1 MKSNIIS
8 GDKVRKIIF
17 FDTTLRDGEQC
28 PGFSMQKDE
37 KIRLALQ
44 LEKLGIDVIEA
55 GFPASS
61 PDDFSAVKEIGSIIK
76 NATVCGLARAV
87 KTDIDAVSEALEGAV
102 NPRIHT
108 FIATS
113 DIHIQHKLKKTR
125 EEVIEIAK
133 EAVKYARNK
142 CDNVEFSAEDALRSE
157 PEFLYRIIEEVI
169 KAGASTINLP
179 DTVGYIMPDEI
190 YSLFSG
196 VKNNVPNID
205 KVVLSTH
212 NHDDLGMGVANSLA
226 AIRAGADQ
234 VECTINGIGER
245 AGNSALEEICMA
257 LNVRKD
263 FYKDITT
270 TINTTEIYKT
280 SRMITSIT
288 GVEVQPNKAIV
299 GKNAFAHESG
309 IHQDGV
315 LKERST
321 YEIMTAESVGI
332 MKNSLVLGKHS
343 GRAAFKARINEM
355 GYNLDNDN
363 LEKAFSAFK
372 DLADKKKAIYDEDI
386 EAIILGKLK
395 DVKKYYELEYV
406 GFNSGSNMIATTTL
420 RLKKDDG
427 HILTDSSTG
436 EGPVDAAFKAVERI
450 SKQSGRL
457 KSYKINAVSQGKD
470 AQGEVTVIAEFQSSG
485 IDVLGKGYSQ
495 DVLVASVEAY
505 IDALNNYLSRI

>member
-1 MKSNIIS
+1 M
-8 GDKVRKIIF
+8 RKLIF

-28 PGFSMQKDE
+28 PGFSMTTDE

-44 LEKLGIDVIEA
+44 LERLGVDVIEA

-61 PDDFSAVKEIGSIIK
+61 SGDFEAVQKISSLVKNSSICGLSRANKKDIEAVYEATK
-76 NATVCGLARAV
+76 NAAR
-87 KTDIDAVSEALEGAV
+87 
-102 NPRIHT
+102 PRIHT

-113 DIHIQHKLKKTR
+113 DIHMKHKLKKSR
-125 EEVIEIAK
+125 EEVVELAR
-133 EAVKYARNK
+133 EAVRFARNL
-142 CDNVEFSAEDALRSE
+142 CDDVEFSAEDALRSD
-157 PEFLYRIIEEVI
+157 PDFLYQIIDAVI
-169 KAGASTINLP
+169 KEGAGTINLP

-190 YSLFSG
+190 YALFSG
-196 VKNNVPNID
+196 IKNNVANID

-257 LNVRKD
+257 INVRKD
-263 FYKDITT
+263 FYKDIET

-288 GVEVQPNKAIV
+288 GVDVQPNKAVV

-309 IHQDGV
+309 IHQHGV
-315 LKERST
+315 LKERTT

-343 GRAAFKARINEM
+343 GRAAFKTRLAEM
-355 GYNLDNDN
+355 GYNLDNEH

-372 DLADKKKAIYDEDI
+372 DLADKKKEIFDEDL
-386 EAIILGKLK
+386 EAIILGKLS
-395 DVKKYYELEYV
+395 DAKKYYELDYV
-406 GFNSGSNMIATTTL
+406 GFNSGSSLIATATL

-427 HILTDSSTG
+427 TILTDSSTG

-450 SKQSGRL
+450 SGCDGRL
-457 KSYKINAVSQGKD
+457 KNYKINAVTQGKD
-470 AQGEVTVIAEFQSSG
+470 AQGEVTVIAEFASSG
-485 IDVLGKGYSQ
+485 IEVLGKGYST
-495 DVLVASVEAY
+495 DVLIASVEAY
-505 IDALNNYLSRI
+505 INALNNYISRIEK

>member
-1 MKSNIIS
+1 M
-8 GDKVRKIIF
+8 
-17 FDTTLRDGEQC
+17 TT
-28 PGFSMQKDE
+28 DE

-44 LEKLGIDVIEA
+44 LERLGVDVIEA

-61 PDDFSAVKEIGSIIK
+61 SGDFEAVQKISSLVKNSSICGLSRANKKDIEAVYEATK
-76 NATVCGLARAV
+76 NAAR
-87 KTDIDAVSEALEGAV
+87 
-102 NPRIHT
+102 PRIHT

-113 DIHIQHKLKKTR
+113 DIHMKHKLKKSR
-125 EEVIEIAK
+125 EEVVELAR
-133 EAVKYARNK
+133 EAVRFARNL
-142 CDNVEFSAEDALRSE
+142 CDDVEFSAEDALRSD
-157 PEFLYRIIEEVI
+157 PDFLYQIIDAVI
-169 KAGASTINLP
+169 KEGAGTINLP

-190 YSLFSG
+190 YALFSG
-196 VKNNVPNID
+196 IKNNVANID

-257 LNVRKD
+257 INVRKD
-263 FYKDITT
+263 FYKDIET

-288 GVEVQPNKAIV
+288 GVDVQPNKAVV

-315 LKERST
+315 LKERTT

-343 GRAAFKARINEM
+343 GRAAFKTRLAEM
-355 GYNLDNDN
+355 GYNLDNEH

-372 DLADKKKAIYDEDI
+372 DLADKKKEIFDEDL
-386 EAIILGKLK
+386 EAIILGKLS
-395 DVKKYYELEYV
+395 DAKKYYELDYV
-406 GFNSGSNMIATTTL
+406 GFNSGSSLIATATL

-427 HILTDSSTG
+427 TILTDSSTG

-450 SKQSGRL
+450 SGCDGRL
-457 KSYKINAVSQGKD
+457 KNYKINAVTQGKD
-470 AQGEVTVIAEFQSSG
+470 AQGEVTVIAEFASSG
-485 IDVLGKGYSQ
+485 IEVLGKGYST
-495 DVLVASVEAY
+495 DVLIASVEAY
-505 IDALNNYLSRI
+505 INALNNYISRIEK

>member
-1 MKSNIIS
+1 M
-8 GDKVRKIIF
+8 RKLIF

-28 PGFSMQKDE
+28 PGFSMTTDE

-44 LEKLGIDVIEA
+44 LERLGVDVIEA

-61 PDDFSAVKEIGSIIK
+61 SGDFEAVQKISSLVKNSSICGLSRANKKDIEAVYEATK
-76 NATVCGLARAV
+76 NAAR
-87 KTDIDAVSEALEGAV
+87 
-102 NPRIHT
+102 PRIHT

-113 DIHIQHKLKKTR
+113 DIHMKHKLKKSR
-125 EEVIEIAK
+125 EEVVELAR
-133 EAVKYARNK
+133 EAVRFARNL
-142 CDNVEFSAEDALRSE
+142 CDDVEFSAEDALRSD
-157 PEFLYRIIEEVI
+157 PDFLYQIIDAVI
-169 KAGASTINLP
+169 KEGAGTINLP

-190 YSLFSG
+190 YALFSG
-196 VKNNVPNID
+196 IKNNVANID

-234 VECTINGIGER
+234 VECTINCIGER

-257 LNVRKD
+257 INVRKD
-263 FYKDITT
+263 FYKDIET

-288 GVEVQPNKAIV
+288 GVDVQPNKAVV

-315 LKERST
+315 LKERTT

-343 GRAAFKARINEM
+343 GRAAFKTRLAEM
-355 GYNLDNDN
+355 GYNLDNEH

-372 DLADKKKAIYDEDI
+372 DLADKKKEIFDEDL
-386 EAIILGKLK
+386 EAIILGKLS
-395 DVKKYYELEYV
+395 DAKKYYELDYV
-406 GFNSGSNMIATTTL
+406 GFNSGSSLIATATL

-427 HILTDSSTG
+427 TILTDSSTG

-450 SKQSGRL
+450 SGCDGRL
-457 KSYKINAVSQGKD
+457 KNYKINAVTQGKD
-470 AQGEVTVIAEFQSSG
+470 AQGEVTVIAEFASSG
-485 IDVLGKGYSQ
+485 IEVLGKGYST
-495 DVLVASVEAY
+495 DVLIASVEAY
-505 IDALNNYLSRI
+505 INALNNYISRIEK

>member
-1 MKSNIIS
+1 M
-8 GDKVRKIIF
+8 RKLIF

-28 PGFSMQKDE
+28 PGFSMTTDE

-44 LEKLGIDVIEA
+44 LERLGVDVIEA

-61 PDDFSAVKEIGSIIK
+61 SGDFEAVQKISSLVKNSSICGLSRANKKDIEAVYEATK
-76 NATVCGLARAV
+76 NAAR
-87 KTDIDAVSEALEGAV
+87 
-102 NPRIHT
+102 PRIHT

-113 DIHIQHKLKKTR
+113 DIHMKHKLKKSR
-125 EEVIEIAK
+125 EEIVELAR
-133 EAVKYARNK
+133 EAVRFARNL
-142 CDNVEFSAEDALRSE
+142 CDDVEFSAEDALRSD
-157 PEFLYRIIEEVI
+157 PDFLYQIIDAVI
-169 KAGASTINLP
+169 KEGAGTINLP

-190 YSLFSG
+190 YALFSG
-196 VKNNVPNID
+196 IKNNVANID

-257 LNVRKD
+257 INVRKD
-263 FYKDITT
+263 FYKDIET

-288 GVEVQPNKAIV
+288 GVDVQPNKAVV

-315 LKERST
+315 LKERTT

-343 GRAAFKARINEM
+343 GRAAFKTRLAEM
-355 GYNLDNDN
+355 GYNLDNEH

-372 DLADKKKAIYDEDI
+372 DLADKKKEIFDEDL
-386 EAIILGKLK
+386 EAIILGKLS
-395 DVKKYYELEYV
+395 DAKKYYELDYV
-406 GFNSGSNMIATTTL
+406 GFNSGSSLIATATL

-427 HILTDSSTG
+427 TILTDSSTG

-450 SKQSGRL
+450 SGCDGRL
-457 KSYKINAVSQGKD
+457 KNYKINAVTQGKD
-470 AQGEVTVIAEFQSSG
+470 AQGEVTVIAEFASSG
-485 IDVLGKGYSQ
+485 IEVLGKGYST
-495 DVLVASVEAY
+495 DVLIASVEAY
-505 IDALNNYLSRI
+505 INALNNYISRIEK

>member
-1 MKSNIIS
+1 M
-8 GDKVRKIIF
+8 RKLIF

-28 PGFSMQKDE
+28 PGFSMTTDE

-44 LEKLGIDVIEA
+44 LERLGVDVIEA

-61 PDDFSAVKEIGSIIK
+61 SGDFEAVQKISSLVKNSSICGLSRANKKDIEALYEATK
-76 NATVCGLARAV
+76 NAAR
-87 KTDIDAVSEALEGAV
+87 
-102 NPRIHT
+102 PRIHT

-113 DIHIQHKLKKTR
+113 DIHMKHKLKKSR
-125 EEVIEIAK
+125 EEVVELAR
-133 EAVKYARNK
+133 EAVRFARNL
-142 CDNVEFSAEDALRSE
+142 CDDVEFSAEDALRSD
-157 PEFLYRIIEEVI
+157 PDFLYQIIDAVI
-169 KAGASTINLP
+169 KEGAGTINLP

-190 YSLFSG
+190 YALFSG
-196 VKNNVPNID
+196 IKNNVANID

-257 LNVRKD
+257 INVRKD
-263 FYKDITT
+263 FYKDIET

-288 GVEVQPNKAIV
+288 GVDVQPNKAVV

-315 LKERST
+315 LKERTT

-343 GRAAFKARINEM
+343 GRAAFKTRLAEM
-355 GYNLDNDN
+355 GYNLDNEH

-372 DLADKKKAIYDEDI
+372 DLADKKKEIFDEDL
-386 EAIILGKLK
+386 EAIILGKLS
-395 DVKKYYELEYV
+395 DAKKYYELDYV
-406 GFNSGSNMIATTTL
+406 GFNSGSSLIATATL

-427 HILTDSSTG
+427 TILTDSSTG

-450 SKQSGRL
+450 SGCDGRL
-457 KSYKINAVSQGKD
+457 KNYKINAVTQGKD
-470 AQGEVTVIAEFQSSG
+470 AQGEVTVIAEFASSG
-485 IDVLGKGYSQ
+485 IEVLGKGYST
-495 DVLVASVEAY
+495 DVLIASVEAY
-505 IDALNNYLSRI
+505 INALNNYISRIEK

>member
-1 MKSNIIS
+1 M
-8 GDKVRKIIF
+8 RKLIF

-28 PGFSMQKDE
+28 PGFSMTTDE

-44 LEKLGIDVIEA
+44 LERLGVDVIEA

-61 PDDFSAVKEIGSIIK
+61 SGDFEAVQKISSLVKNSSICGLSRANKKDIEAVYEATK
-76 NATVCGLARAV
+76 NAAR
-87 KTDIDAVSEALEGAV
+87 
-102 NPRIHT
+102 PRIHT

-113 DIHIQHKLKKTR
+113 DIHMKHKLKKSR
-125 EEVIEIAK
+125 EEVVELAR
-133 EAVKYARNK
+133 EAVRFARNL
-142 CDNVEFSAEDALRSE
+142 CDDVEFSAEDALRSD
-157 PEFLYRIIEEVI
+157 PDFLYQIIDAVI
-169 KAGASTINLP
+169 KEGAGTINLP

-190 YSLFSG
+190 YALFSG
-196 VKNNVPNID
+196 IKNNVANID

-257 LNVRKD
+257 INVRKD
-263 FYKDITT
+263 FYKDIET

-288 GVEVQPNKAIV
+288 GVDVQPNKAVV

-315 LKERST
+315 LKERTT

-343 GRAAFKARINEM
+343 GRAAFKTRLAEI
-355 GYNLDNDN
+355 GYNLDNEH

-372 DLADKKKAIYDEDI
+372 DLADKKKEIFDEDL
-386 EAIILGKLK
+386 EAIILGKLS
-395 DVKKYYELEYV
+395 DAKKYYELDYV
-406 GFNSGSNMIATTTL
+406 GFNSGSSLIATATL

-427 HILTDSSTG
+427 TILTDSSTG

-450 SKQSGRL
+450 SGCDGRL
-457 KSYKINAVSQGKD
+457 KNYKINAVTQGKD
-470 AQGEVTVIAEFQSSG
+470 AQGEVTVIAEFASSG
-485 IDVLGKGYSQ
+485 IEVLGKGYST
-495 DVLVASVEAY
+495 DVLIASVEAY
-505 IDALNNYLSRI
+505 INALNNYISRIEK

>member
-1 MKSNIIS
+1 M
-8 GDKVRKIIF
+8 RKLIF

-28 PGFSMQKDE
+28 PGFSMTTDE

-44 LEKLGIDVIEA
+44 LERLGVDVIEA

-61 PDDFSAVKEIGSIIK
+61 SGDFEAVQKISSLVKNSSICGLSRANKKDIEAVYEATK
-76 NATVCGLARAV
+76 NAAR
-87 KTDIDAVSEALEGAV
+87 
-102 NPRIHT
+102 PRIHT

-113 DIHIQHKLKKTR
+113 DIHMKHKLKKSR
-125 EEVIEIAK
+125 EEVVELAR
-133 EAVKYARNK
+133 EAVRFARNL
-142 CDNVEFSAEDALRSE
+142 CDDVEFSAEDALRSD
-157 PEFLYRIIEEVI
+157 PDFLYQIIDAVI
-169 KAGASTINLP
+169 KEGAGTINLP

-190 YSLFSG
+190 YALFSG
-196 VKNNVPNID
+196 IKNNVANID

-245 AGNSALEEICMA
+245 AGSSALEEICMA
-257 LNVRKD
+257 INVRKD
-263 FYKDITT
+263 FYKDIET

-288 GVEVQPNKAIV
+288 GVDVQPNKAVV

-315 LKERST
+315 LKERTT

-343 GRAAFKARINEM
+343 GRAAFKTRLAEM
-355 GYNLDNDN
+355 GYNLDNEH

-372 DLADKKKAIYDEDI
+372 DLADKKKEIFDEDL
-386 EAIILGKLK
+386 EAIILGKLS
-395 DVKKYYELEYV
+395 DAKKYYELDYV
-406 GFNSGSNMIATTTL
+406 GFNSGSSLIATATL

-427 HILTDSSTG
+427 TILTDSSTG

-450 SKQSGRL
+450 SGCDGRL
-457 KSYKINAVSQGKD
+457 KNYKINAVTQGKD
-470 AQGEVTVIAEFQSSG
+470 AQGEVTVIAEFASSG
-485 IDVLGKGYSQ
+485 IEVLGKGYST
-495 DVLVASVEAY
+495 DVLIASVEAY
-505 IDALNNYLSRI
+505 INALNNYISRIEK

>member
-1 MKSNIIS
+1 M
-8 GDKVRKIIF
+8 RKLIF

-28 PGFSMQKDE
+28 PGFSMTTDE

-44 LEKLGIDVIEA
+44 LERLGVDVIEA

-61 PDDFSAVKEIGSIIK
+61 SGDFEAVQKISSLVKNSSICGLSRANKKDIEAVYEATK
-76 NATVCGLARAV
+76 NAAR
-87 KTDIDAVSEALEGAV
+87 
-102 NPRIHT
+102 PRIHT

-113 DIHIQHKLKKTR
+113 DIHMKHKLKKSR
-125 EEVIEIAK
+125 EEVVELAR
-133 EAVKYARNK
+133 EAVRFARNL
-142 CDNVEFSAEDALRSE
+142 CDDVEFSAEDALRSD
-157 PEFLYRIIEEVI
+157 PDFLYQIIDAVI
-169 KAGASTINLP
+169 KEGAGTINLP

-190 YSLFSG
+190 YALFSG
-196 VKNNVPNID
+196 IKNNVANID

-257 LNVRKD
+257 INVRKD
-263 FYKDITT
+263 FYKDIET

-288 GVEVQPNKAIV
+288 GVDVQPNKAVV

-315 LKERST
+315 LKERTT

-343 GRAAFKARINEM
+343 GRAAFKTRLAEM
-355 GYNLDNDN
+355 GYNLDNEH

-372 DLADKKKAIYDEDI
+372 DLADRKKEIFDEDL
-386 EAIILGKLK
+386 EAIILGKLS
-395 DVKKYYELEYV
+395 DAKKYYELDYV
-406 GFNSGSNMIATTTL
+406 GFNSGSSLIATATL

-427 HILTDSSTG
+427 TILTDSSTG

-450 SKQSGRL
+450 SGCDGRL
-457 KSYKINAVSQGKD
+457 KNYKINAVTQGKD
-470 AQGEVTVIAEFQSSG
+470 AQGEVTVIAEFASSG
-485 IDVLGKGYSQ
+485 IEVLGKGYST
-495 DVLVASVEAY
+495 DVLIASVEAY
-505 IDALNNYLSRI
+505 INALNNYISRIEK

>member
-1 MKSNIIS
+1 M
-8 GDKVRKIIF
+8 RKLIF

-28 PGFSMQKDE
+28 PGFSMTTDE

-44 LEKLGIDVIEA
+44 LERLGVDVIEA

-61 PDDFSAVKEIGSIIK
+61 SGDFEAVQKISSLVKNSSICGLSRANKKDIEAVYEATK
-76 NATVCGLARAV
+76 NAAR
-87 KTDIDAVSEALEGAV
+87 
-102 NPRIHT
+102 PRIHT

-113 DIHIQHKLKKTR
+113 DIHMKHKLKKSR
-125 EEVIEIAK
+125 EEVVELAR
-133 EAVKYARNK
+133 EAVRFARNL
-142 CDNVEFSAEDALRSE
+142 CDDVEFSAEDALRSD
-157 PEFLYRIIEEVI
+157 PDFLYQIIDTVI
-169 KAGASTINLP
+169 KEGAGTINLP

-190 YSLFSG
+190 YALFSG
-196 VKNNVPNID
+196 IKNNVANID

-257 LNVRKD
+257 INVRKD
-263 FYKDITT
+263 FYKDIET

-288 GVEVQPNKAIV
+288 GVDVQPNKAVV

-315 LKERST
+315 LKERTT

-343 GRAAFKARINEM
+343 GRAAFKTRLAEM
-355 GYNLDNDN
+355 GYNLDNEH

-372 DLADKKKAIYDEDI
+372 DLADKKKEIFDEDL
-386 EAIILGKLK
+386 EAIILGKLS
-395 DVKKYYELEYV
+395 DAKKYYELDYV
-406 GFNSGSNMIATTTL
+406 GFNSGSSLIATATL

-427 HILTDSSTG
+427 TILTDSSTG

-450 SKQSGRL
+450 SGCDGRL
-457 KSYKINAVSQGKD
+457 KNYKINAVTQGKD
-470 AQGEVTVIAEFQSSG
+470 AQGEVTVIAEFASSG
-485 IDVLGKGYSQ
+485 IEVLGKGYST
-495 DVLVASVEAY
+495 DVLIASVEAY
-505 IDALNNYLSRI
+505 INALNNYISRIEK

>member
-1 MKSNIIS
+1 M
-8 GDKVRKIIF
+8 RKLIF

-28 PGFSMQKDE
+28 PGFSMTTDE

-44 LEKLGIDVIEA
+44 LEKLGVDVIEA

-61 PDDFSAVKEIGSIIK
+61 PGDFEAVQKISSLIK
-76 NATVCGLARAV
+76 NSSICGLSRANKKDIEAVYEATKNAAR
-87 KTDIDAVSEALEGAV
+87 
-102 NPRIHT
+102 PRIHT

-113 DIHIQHKLKKTR
+113 DIHMKHKLKKSR
-125 EEVIEIAK
+125 EEVIELAK
-133 EAVKYARNK
+133 EAVRFARNL
-142 CDNVEFSAEDALRSE
+142 CDDVEFSAEDALRSD
-157 PEFLYRIIEEVI
+157 PDFLYQIIDAVI
-169 KAGASTINLP
+169 KEGAGTVNLP

-190 YSLFSG
+190 YALFSG
-196 VKNNVPNID
+196 VKNNVANID

-257 LNVRKD
+257 INVRKD
-263 FYKDITT
+263 FYKDIET

-288 GVEVQPNKAIV
+288 GVDVQPNKAIV

-343 GRAAFKARINEM
+343 GRAAFKARLAEM
-355 GYNLDNDN
+355 GYTLDDEH
-363 LEKAFSAFK
+363 LEKAFAAFK
-372 DLADKKKAIYDEDI
+372 DLADKKKEIFDEDL
-386 EAIILGKLK
+386 EAIVLGKLS
-395 DVKKYYELEYV
+395 DAKKYYELDYV
-406 GFNSGSNMIATTTL
+406 GFNSGSSLIATATL
-420 RLKKDDG
+420 RLKKDTG
-427 HILTDSSTG
+427 EILTDSSTG

-450 SKQSGRL
+450 SGYEGRL
-457 KSYKINAVSQGKD
+457 KNYKINAVTQGKD
-470 AQGEVTVIAEFQSSG
+470 AQGEVTVIAEFAKSG
-485 IDVLGKGYSQ
+485 IEVLGKGYST
-495 DVLVASVEAY
+495 DVLIASVEAY
-505 IDALNNYLSRI
+505 INALNNYISRIEK

>member
-1 MKSNIIS
+1 M
-8 GDKVRKIIF
+8 RKLIF

-28 PGFSMQKDE
+28 PGFSMTTDE

-44 LEKLGIDVIEA
+44 LERLGVDVIEA

-61 PDDFSAVKEIGSIIK
+61 PGDFEAVQKISSLVKNSSICGLSRANKKDIEAVYEATK
-76 NATVCGLARAV
+76 NAAH
-87 KTDIDAVSEALEGAV
+87 
-102 NPRIHT
+102 PRIHT

-113 DIHIQHKLKKTR
+113 NIHMKYKLKKSK
-125 EEVIEIAK
+125 EEVIELARD
-133 EAVKYARNK
+133 AVRFARNL
-142 CDNVEFSAEDALRSE
+142 CDDVEFSAEDALRSDTD
-157 PEFLYRIIEEVI
+157 FLYQIIDAVI
-169 KAGASTINLP
+169 KEGAGTINLP

-190 YSLFSG
+190 YALFSG
-196 VKNNVPNID
+196 VKNNVANID

-257 LNVRKD
+257 VNVRKD
-263 FYKDITT
+263 FYKDIET

-288 GVEVQPNKAIV
+288 GVDVQPNKAIV

-321 YEIMTAESVGI
+321 YEIMVAESVGI

-343 GRAAFKARINEM
+343 GRAAFKARLTEM
-355 GYNLDNDN
+355 GYNLDDKH
-363 LEKAFSAFK
+363 LEKAFAAFK
-372 DLADKKKAIYDEDI
+372 DLADEKKEIFDEDLETI
-386 EAIILGKLK
+386 VLGKSS
-395 DVKKYYELEYV
+395 DAKKYYELDYV
-406 GFNSGSNMIATTTL
+406 GFNSGSSLIATTTL
-420 RLKKDDG
+420 RLKKDTG
-427 HILTDSSTG
+427 EILTDSSTG
-436 EGPVDAAFKAVERI
+436 NGPVDAAFKAVERI
-450 SKQSGRL
+450 SGYEGRL
-457 KSYKINAVSQGKD
+457 KNYKINAVTQGKD
-470 AQGEVTVIAEFQSSG
+470 AQGEVTVIAEFASSG
-485 IDVLGKGYSQ
+485 IEVLGKGYST
-495 DVLVASVEAY
+495 DVLIASVEAY
-505 IDALNNYLSRI
+505 INALNNYISRIEK

>member
-1 MKSNIIS
+1 M
-8 GDKVRKIIF
+8 RKLIF

-28 PGFSMQKDE
+28 PCFSMTTDE

-44 LEKLGIDVIEA
+44 LERLGVDVIEA

-61 PDDFSAVKEIGSIIK
+61 SGDFEAVQKISSLVKNSSICGLSRANKKDIEAVYEATK
-76 NATVCGLARAV
+76 NAAR
-87 KTDIDAVSEALEGAV
+87 
-102 NPRIHT
+102 PRIHT

-113 DIHIQHKLKKTR
+113 DIHMKHKLKKSR
-125 EEVIEIAK
+125 EEVVELAR
-133 EAVKYARNK
+133 EAVRFARNL
-142 CDNVEFSAEDALRSE
+142 CDDVEFSAEDALRSD
-157 PEFLYRIIEEVI
+157 PDFLYQIIDAVI
-169 KAGASTINLP
+169 KEGAGTINLP

-190 YSLFSG
+190 YALFSG
-196 VKNNVPNID
+196 IKNNVANID

-257 LNVRKD
+257 INVRKD
-263 FYKDITT
+263 FYKDIET

-288 GVEVQPNKAIV
+288 GVDVQPNKAVV

-315 LKERST
+315 LKERTT

-343 GRAAFKARINEM
+343 GRAAFKTRLAEM
-355 GYNLDNDN
+355 GYNLDNEH

-372 DLADKKKAIYDEDI
+372 DLADKKKEIFDEDL
-386 EAIILGKLK
+386 EAIILGKLS
-395 DVKKYYELEYV
+395 DAKKYYELDYV
-406 GFNSGSNMIATTTL
+406 GFNSGSSLIATATL

-427 HILTDSSTG
+427 TILTDSSTG

-450 SKQSGRL
+450 SGCDGRL
-457 KSYKINAVSQGKD
+457 KNYKINAVTQGKD
-470 AQGEVTVIAEFQSSG
+470 AQGEVTVIAEFASSG
-485 IDVLGKGYSQ
+485 IEVLGKGYST
-495 DVLVASVEAY
+495 DVLIASVEAY
-505 IDALNNYLSRI
+505 INALNNYISRIEK

>member
-1 MKSNIIS
+1 M
-8 GDKVRKIIF
+8 RKLIF

-28 PGFSMQKDE
+28 PGFSMTTDE

-44 LEKLGIDVIEA
+44 LERLGVDVIEA

-61 PDDFSAVKEIGSIIK
+61 SGDFEAVQKISSLVKNSSICGLSRANKKDIEAVYEATK
-76 NATVCGLARAV
+76 NAAR
-87 KTDIDAVSEALEGAV
+87 
-102 NPRIHT
+102 PRIHT

-113 DIHIQHKLKKTR
+113 DIHMKHKLKKSR
-125 EEVIEIAK
+125 EEVVELAR
-133 EAVKYARNK
+133 EAVRFARNL
-142 CDNVEFSAEDALRSE
+142 CDDVEFSAEDALRSD
-157 PEFLYRIIEEVI
+157 PDFLYQIIDAVI
-169 KAGASTINLP
+169 KEGAGTINLP

-190 YSLFSG
+190 YALFSG
-196 VKNNVPNID
+196 IKNNVANID

-257 LNVRKD
+257 INVRKD
-263 FYKDITT
+263 FYKDIET

-288 GVEVQPNKAIV
+288 GVDVQPNKAVV

-315 LKERST
+315 LKDRTT

-343 GRAAFKARINEM
+343 GRAAFKTRLAEM
-355 GYNLDNDN
+355 GYNLDNEH

-372 DLADKKKAIYDEDI
+372 DLADKKKEIFDEDL
-386 EAIILGKLK
+386 EAIIL
-395 DVKKYYELEYV
+395 
-406 GFNSGSNMIATTTL
+406 
-420 RLKKDDG
+420 
-427 HILTDSSTG
+427 
-436 EGPVDAAFKAVERI
+436 
-450 SKQSGRL
+450 
-457 KSYKINAVSQGKD
+457 
-470 AQGEVTVIAEFQSSG
+470 
-485 IDVLGKGYSQ
+485 
-495 DVLVASVEAY
+495 
-505 IDALNNYLSRI
+505 

>member
-1 MKSNIIS
+1 M
-8 GDKVRKIIF
+8 RKLIF

-28 PGFSMQKDE
+28 PGFSMTTDE

-44 LEKLGIDVIEA
+44 LEKLGVDVIEA

-61 PDDFSAVKEIGSIIK
+61 PGDFEAVQKISSLVKNSSI
-76 NATVCGLARAV
+76 CGLSRAN
-87 KTDIDAVSEALEGAV
+87 KKDIEAVYEATKKAV
-102 NPRIHT
+102 RPRIHT

-113 DIHIQHKLKKTR
+113 DIHMKYKLKKSR
-125 EEVIEIAK
+125 EEVIELARQ
-133 EAVKYARNK
+133 AVRFARNL
-142 CDNVEFSAEDALRSE
+142 CEDVEFSAEDALRSD
-157 PEFLYRIIEEVI
+157 PDFLYQIIDAVI
-169 KAGASTINLP
+169 KEGAGTVNLP

-190 YSLFSG
+190 YALFHG
-196 VKNNVPNID
+196 VKNNVANID
-205 KVVLSTH
+205 KVILSTH

-257 LNVRKD
+257 INVRKD
-263 FYKDITT
+263 FYKDIET

-288 GVEVQPNKAIV
+288 GVDVQPNKAIV

-343 GRAAFKARINEM
+343 GRAAFKARLAEM
-355 GYNLDNDN
+355 GYILDNEH
-363 LEKAFSAFK
+363 LEKAFAAFK
-372 DLADKKKAIYDEDI
+372 DLADKKKEIFDEDL
-386 EAIILGKLK
+386 EAIVLGKLS
-395 DVKKYYELEYV
+395 DAKKYYELDYV
-406 GFNSGSNMIATTTL
+406 GFNSGSSLIATATL

-427 HILTDSSTG
+427 TILTDSSTG

-450 SKQSGRL
+450 SGCEGRL
-457 KSYKINAVSQGKD
+457 KNYKINAVTQGKD
-470 AQGEVTVIAEFQSSG
+470 AQGEVTVIAEFASSG
-485 IDVLGKGYSQ
+485 IEVLGKGYST
-495 DVLVASVEAY
+495 DVLIASVEAY
-505 IDALNNYLSRI
+505 INALNNYLSRIDK

>member
-1 MKSNIIS
+1 M
-8 GDKVRKIIF
+8 RKLIF

-28 PGFSMQKDE
+28 PGFSMTADE

-44 LEKLGIDVIEA
+44 LEKLGVDVIEA

-61 PDDFSAVKEIGSIIK
+61 AGDFESVKQISEVIK
-76 NATVCGLARAV
+76 NSSVCGLSRAN
-87 KTDIDAVSEALEGAV
+87 KKDIQAVYEATKNAV
-102 NPRIHT
+102 RPRIHT

-113 DIHIQHKLKKTR
+113 DIHMKHKLKKSR
-125 EEVIEIAK
+125 EEVIELAR
-133 EAVKYARNK
+133 EAVRYARNL
-142 CDNVEFSAEDALRSE
+142 CDDVEFSAEDALRSD
-157 PEFLYRIIEEVI
+157 PDFLYQIIDAVI
-169 KAGASTINLP
+169 KEGATTINLP

-190 YSLFSG
+190 YNLFSG
-196 VKNNVPNID
+196 VKNNVANID

-257 LNVRKD
+257 VNVRKD
-263 FYKDITT
+263 FYKDIET

-288 GVEVQPNKAIV
+288 GVDVQPNKAIV

-332 MKNSLVLGKHS
+332 PKNTLVLGKHS
-343 GRAAFKARINEM
+343 GRAAFKAHIQDM
-355 GYNLDNDN
+355 GYNLDD
-363 LEKAFSAFK
+363 EHIERAFTAFK
-372 DLADKKKAIYDEDI
+372 ELADKKKEIFDEDI
-386 EAIILGKLK
+386 EAIILGKLS
-395 DVKKYYELEYV
+395 DAKKYFKLDYV
-406 GFNSGSNMIATTTL
+406 GFNSGSNLIATATL
-420 RLKKDDG
+420 RLEKDNG
-427 HILTDSSTG
+427 EKITDSSTG

-450 SKQSGRL
+450 SGVEGKL
-457 KSYKINAVSQGKD
+457 KNYKINALTQGKD
-470 AQGEVTVIAEFQSSG
+470 AQGEVTVIAEFNKSG
-485 IDVLGKGYSQ
+485 MAVSGKGYST
-495 DVLVASVEAY
+495 DVLIASVEAY
-505 IDALNNYLSRI
+505 INALNNYLTRKEIEK

>member
-1 MKSNIIS
+1 M
-8 GDKVRKIIF
+8 RKLIF

-28 PGFSMQKDE
+28 PGFSMTTDE

-44 LEKLGIDVIEA
+44 LERLGVDVIEA

-61 PDDFSAVKEIGSIIK
+61 SGDFEAVQKISSLVKNSSICGLSRANKKDIEAVYEATK
-76 NATVCGLARAV
+76 NAAR
-87 KTDIDAVSEALEGAV
+87 
-102 NPRIHT
+102 PRIHT

-113 DIHIQHKLKKTR
+113 DIHMKHKLKKSR
-125 EEVIEIAK
+125 EEVVELAR
-133 EAVKYARNK
+133 EAVRFARNL
-142 CDNVEFSAEDALRSE
+142 CDDVEFSAEDALRSD
-157 PEFLYRIIEEVI
+157 PDFLYQIIDAVI
-169 KAGASTINLP
+169 KEGAGTINLP

-190 YSLFSG
+190 YALFSG
-196 VKNNVPNID
+196 IKNNVANID

-257 LNVRKD
+257 INVRKD
-263 FYKDITT
+263 FYKDIET

-288 GVEVQPNKAIV
+288 GVDVHPNKAVV

-315 LKERST
+315 LKERTT

-343 GRAAFKARINEM
+343 GRAAFKTRLAEM
-355 GYNLDNDN
+355 GYNLDNEH

-372 DLADKKKAIYDEDI
+372 DLADKKKEIFDEDL
-386 EAIILGKLK
+386 EAIILGKLS
-395 DVKKYYELEYV
+395 DAKKYYELDYV
-406 GFNSGSNMIATTTL
+406 GFNSGSSLIATATL

-427 HILTDSSTG
+427 TILTDSSTG

-450 SKQSGRL
+450 SGCDGRL
-457 KSYKINAVSQGKD
+457 KNYKINAVTQGKD
-470 AQGEVTVIAEFQSSG
+470 AQGEVTVIAEFASSG
-485 IDVLGKGYSQ
+485 IEVLGKGYST
-495 DVLVASVEAY
+495 DVLIASVEAY
-505 IDALNNYLSRI
+505 INALNNYISRIEK

>member
-1 MKSNIIS
+1 M
-8 GDKVRKIIF
+8 RKLIF
-17 FDTTLRDGEQC
+17 FDIILRDGEQC
-28 PGFSMQKDE
+28 PGFSLTTDE

-44 LEKLGIDVIEA
+44 LERLGVDVIEA

-61 PDDFSAVKEIGSIIK
+61 SGDFEAVQKISSLVKNSSICGLSRANKKDIEAVYEATK
-76 NATVCGLARAV
+76 NAAR
-87 KTDIDAVSEALEGAV
+87 
-102 NPRIHT
+102 PRIHT

-113 DIHIQHKLKKTR
+113 DIHMKHKLKKSR
-125 EEVIEIAK
+125 EEVVELAR
-133 EAVKYARNK
+133 EAVRFARNL
-142 CDNVEFSAEDALRSE
+142 CDDVEFSAEDALRSD
-157 PEFLYRIIEEVI
+157 PDFLYQIIDAVI
-169 KAGASTINLP
+169 KEGAGTINLP

-190 YSLFSG
+190 YALFSG
-196 VKNNVPNID
+196 IKNNVANID

-257 LNVRKD
+257 INVRKD
-263 FYKDITT
+263 FYKDIET

-288 GVEVQPNKAIV
+288 GVDVQPNKAVV

-315 LKERST
+315 LKERTT

-343 GRAAFKARINEM
+343 GRAAFKTRLAEM
-355 GYNLDNDN
+355 GYNLDNEH

-372 DLADKKKAIYDEDI
+372 DLADKKKEIFDEDL
-386 EAIILGKLK
+386 EAIILGKLS
-395 DVKKYYELEYV
+395 DAKKYYELDYV
-406 GFNSGSNMIATTTL
+406 GFNSGSSLIATATL

-427 HILTDSSTG
+427 TILTDSSTG

-450 SKQSGRL
+450 SGCDGRL
-457 KSYKINAVSQGKD
+457 KNYKINAVTQGKD
-470 AQGEVTVIAEFQSSG
+470 AQGEVTVIAEFASSG
-485 IDVLGKGYSQ
+485 IEVLGKGYST
-495 DVLVASVEAY
+495 DVLIASVEAY
-505 IDALNNYLSRI
+505 INALNNYISRIEK

>member
-1 MKSNIIS
+1 M
-8 GDKVRKIIF
+8 RKLIF

-28 PGFSMQKDE
+28 PGFSMTTDE

-44 LEKLGIDVIEA
+44 LERLGVDVIEA

-61 PDDFSAVKEIGSIIK
+61 SGDFEAVQKISSLVKNSSICGLSRANKKDIEAVYEATK
-76 NATVCGLARAV
+76 NAAR
-87 KTDIDAVSEALEGAV
+87 
-102 NPRIHT
+102 PRIHT

-113 DIHIQHKLKKTR
+113 DIHMKHKLKKSR
-125 EEVIEIAK
+125 EEVVELAR
-133 EAVKYARNK
+133 EAVRFARNL
-142 CDNVEFSAEDALRSE
+142 CDDVEFSAEDALRSD
-157 PEFLYRIIEEVI
+157 PDFLYQIIDAVI
-169 KAGASTINLP
+169 KEGAGTINLP

-190 YSLFSG
+190 YALFSG
-196 VKNNVPNID
+196 IKNNVANID

-257 LNVRKD
+257 INVRKD
-263 FYKDITT
+263 FYKDIET

-288 GVEVQPNKAIV
+288 GVDVQPNQAVV

-315 LKERST
+315 LKERTT

-343 GRAAFKARINEM
+343 GRAAFKTRLAEM
-355 GYNLDNDN
+355 GYNLDNEH

-372 DLADKKKAIYDEDI
+372 DLADKKKEIFDEDL
-386 EAIILGKLK
+386 EAIILGKLS
-395 DVKKYYELEYV
+395 DAKKYYELDYV
-406 GFNSGSNMIATTTL
+406 GFNSGSSLIATATL

-427 HILTDSSTG
+427 TILTDSSTG

-450 SKQSGRL
+450 SGCDGRL
-457 KSYKINAVSQGKD
+457 KNYKINAVTQGKD
-470 AQGEVTVIAEFQSSG
+470 AQGEVTVIAEFASSG
-485 IDVLGKGYSQ
+485 IEVLGKGYST
-495 DVLVASVEAY
+495 DVLIASVEAY
-505 IDALNNYLSRI
+505 INALNNYISRIEK

>member
-1 MKSNIIS
+1 M
-8 GDKVRKIIF
+8 RKLIF

-28 PGFSMQKDE
+28 PGFSMTTDE

-44 LEKLGIDVIEA
+44 LERLGVDVIEA

-61 PDDFSAVKEIGSIIK
+61 SGDFEAVQKISSLVKNSSICGLSRANKKDIEAVYEATK
-76 NATVCGLARAV
+76 NAAR
-87 KTDIDAVSEALEGAV
+87 
-102 NPRIHT
+102 PRIHT

-113 DIHIQHKLKKTR
+113 DIHMKHKLKKSR
-125 EEVIEIAK
+125 EEVVELAR
-133 EAVKYARNK
+133 EAVRFARNL
-142 CDNVEFSAEDALRSE
+142 CDDVEFSAEDALRSD
-157 PEFLYRIIEEVI
+157 PDFLYQIIDAVI
-169 KAGASTINLP
+169 KEGAGTINLP

-190 YSLFSG
+190 YALFSG
-196 VKNNVPNID
+196 IKNNVANID

-257 LNVRKD
+257 INVRKD
-263 FYKDITT
+263 FYKDIET

-288 GVEVQPNKAIV
+288 GVDVQPNKAVV

-315 LKERST
+315 LKERTT

-343 GRAAFKARINEM
+343 GRAAFKTRLAEM
-355 GYNLDNDN
+355 GYNLDNEH

-372 DLADKKKAIYDEDI
+372 DLADKKKEIFDEDL
-386 EAIILGKLK
+386 EAIIVCKLSDAK
-395 DVKKYYELEYV
+395 KKYDFDYV
-406 GFNSGSNMIATTTL
+406 GINIFSCIIATATL

-427 HILTDSSTG
+427 TILTDSSTG

-450 SKQSGRL
+450 SGCDGRL
-457 KSYKINAVSQGKD
+457 KNYKINAVTQGKD
-470 AQGEVTVIAEFQSSG
+470 AQGEVTVIAEFASSG
-485 IDVLGKGYSQ
+485 IEVLGKGYST
-495 DVLVASVEAY
+495 DVLIASVEAY
-505 IDALNNYLSRI
+505 INALNNYISRIEK

>member
-1 MKSNIIS
+1 M
-8 GDKVRKIIF
+8 RKLIF

-28 PGFSMQKDE
+28 PGFSMTTDE

-44 LEKLGIDVIEA
+44 LERLGVDVIEA

-61 PDDFSAVKEIGSIIK
+61 SGDFEAVQKISSLVKNSSICGLSRANKKDIEAVYEVTK
-76 NATVCGLARAV
+76 NAAR
-87 KTDIDAVSEALEGAV
+87 
-102 NPRIHT
+102 PRIHT

-113 DIHIQHKLKKTR
+113 DIHMKHKLKKSR
-125 EEVIEIAK
+125 EEVVELAR
-133 EAVKYARNK
+133 EAVRFARNL
-142 CDNVEFSAEDALRSE
+142 CDDVEFSAEDALRSD
-157 PEFLYRIIEEVI
+157 PDFLYQIIDAVI
-169 KAGASTINLP
+169 KEGAGTINLP

-190 YSLFSG
+190 YALFSG
-196 VKNNVPNID
+196 IKNNVANID

-257 LNVRKD
+257 INVRKD
-263 FYKDITT
+263 FYKDIET

-288 GVEVQPNKAIV
+288 GVDVQPNKAVV

-315 LKERST
+315 LKERTT

-343 GRAAFKARINEM
+343 GRAAFKTRLAEM
-355 GYNLDNDN
+355 GYNLDNEH

-372 DLADKKKAIYDEDI
+372 DLADKKKEIFDEDL
-386 EAIILGKLK
+386 EAIILGKLS
-395 DVKKYYELEYV
+395 DAKKYYELDYV
-406 GFNSGSNMIATTTL
+406 GFNSGSSLIATATL

-427 HILTDSSTG
+427 TILTDSSTG

-450 SKQSGRL
+450 SGCDGRL
-457 KSYKINAVSQGKD
+457 KNYKINAVTQGKD
-470 AQGEVTVIAEFQSSG
+470 AQGEVTVIAEFASSG
-485 IDVLGKGYSQ
+485 IEVLGKGYST
-495 DVLVASVEAY
+495 DVLIASVEAY
-505 IDALNNYLSRI
+505 INALNNYISRIEK

>member
-1 MKSNIIS
+1 MY
-8 GDKVRKIIF
+8 
-17 FDTTLRDGEQC
+17 
-28 PGFSMQKDE
+28 
-37 KIRLALQ
+37 
-44 LEKLGIDVIEA
+44 EA
-55 GFPASS
+55 T
-61 PDDFSAVKEIGSIIK
+61 K
-76 NATVCGLARAV
+76 NAAR
-87 KTDIDAVSEALEGAV
+87 
-102 NPRIHT
+102 PRIHT

-113 DIHIQHKLKKTR
+113 DIHMKHKLKKSR
-125 EEVIEIAK
+125 EEVVELAR
-133 EAVKYARNK
+133 EAVRFARNL
-142 CDNVEFSAEDALRSE
+142 CDDVEFSAEDALRSD
-157 PEFLYRIIEEVI
+157 PDFLYQIIDAVI
-169 KAGASTINLP
+169 KEGAGTINLP

-190 YSLFSG
+190 YALFSG
-196 VKNNVPNID
+196 IKNNVANID

-257 LNVRKD
+257 INLMKD
-263 FYKDITT
+263 FYKDIET

-288 GVEVQPNKAIV
+288 GVDVQPNKAVV

-315 LKERST
+315 LKERTT

-343 GRAAFKARINEM
+343 GRAAFKTRLAEM
-355 GYNLDNDN
+355 GYNLDNEH

-372 DLADKKKAIYDEDI
+372 DLADKKKEIFDEDL
-386 EAIILGKLK
+386 EAIILGKLS
-395 DVKKYYELEYV
+395 DAKKYYELDYV
-406 GFNSGSNMIATTTL
+406 GFNSGSSLIATATL

-427 HILTDSSTG
+427 TILTDSSTG

-450 SKQSGRL
+450 SGCDGRL
-457 KSYKINAVSQGKD
+457 KNYKINAVTQGKD
-470 AQGEVTVIAEFQSSG
+470 AQGEVTVIAEFASSG
-485 IDVLGKGYSQ
+485 IEVLGKGYST
-495 DVLVASVEAY
+495 DVLIASVEAY
-505 IDALNNYLSRI
+505 INALNNYISRIEK

>member
-1 MKSNIIS
+1 M
-8 GDKVRKIIF
+8 RKLIF

-28 PGFSMQKDE
+28 PGFSMTTDE

-44 LEKLGIDVIEA
+44 LERLGVDVIEA

-61 PDDFSAVKEIGSIIK
+61 SGDFEAVQKISSLVKNSSICGLSRANKKDIEAVYEATK
-76 NATVCGLARAV
+76 NAAR
-87 KTDIDAVSEALEGAV
+87 
-102 NPRIHT
+102 PRIHT

-113 DIHIQHKLKKTR
+113 DIHMKHKLKKSR
-125 EEVIEIAK
+125 EEVVELAR
-133 EAVKYARNK
+133 EAVRFARNL
-142 CDNVEFSAEDALRSE
+142 CDDVEFSAEDALRSD
-157 PEFLYRIIEEVI
+157 PDFLYQIIDAVI
-169 KAGASTINLP
+169 KEGAGTINLP

-190 YSLFSG
+190 YTLFSG
-196 VKNNVPNID
+196 IKNNVANID

-257 LNVRKD
+257 INVRKD
-263 FYKDITT
+263 FYKDIET

-288 GVEVQPNKAIV
+288 GVDVQPNKAVV

-315 LKERST
+315 LKERTT

-343 GRAAFKARINEM
+343 GRAAFKTRLAEM
-355 GYNLDNDN
+355 GYNLDNEH

-372 DLADKKKAIYDEDI
+372 DLADKKKEIFDEDL
-386 EAIILGKLK
+386 EAIILGKLS
-395 DVKKYYELEYV
+395 DAKKYYELDYV
-406 GFNSGSNMIATTTL
+406 GFNSGSSLIATATL

-427 HILTDSSTG
+427 TILTDSSTG

-450 SKQSGRL
+450 SGCDGRL
-457 KSYKINAVSQGKD
+457 KNYKINAVTQGKD
-470 AQGEVTVIAEFQSSG
+470 AQGEVTVIAEFASSG
-485 IDVLGKGYSQ
+485 IEVLGKGYST
-495 DVLVASVEAY
+495 DVLIASVEAY
-505 IDALNNYLSRI
+505 INALNNYISRIEK

>member
-1 MKSNIIS
+1 M
-8 GDKVRKIIF
+8 RKLIF

-28 PGFSMQKDE
+28 PGFSMTTDE

-44 LEKLGIDVIEA
+44 LERLGVDVIEA

-61 PDDFSAVKEIGSIIK
+61 SGDFEAVQKISSFVKNSSI
-76 NATVCGLARAV
+76 CGLARAN
-87 KTDIDAVSEALEGAV
+87 KKDIEAVYEATKNAAR
-102 NPRIHT
+102 PRIHT

-113 DIHIQHKLKKTR
+113 NIHMKHKLKKSK
-125 EEVIEIAK
+125 EEVIELARD
-133 EAVKYARNK
+133 AVRFARNL
-142 CDNVEFSAEDALRSE
+142 CDDVEFSAEDALRSD
-157 PEFLYRIIEEVI
+157 PDFLYQIIDAVI
-169 KAGASTINLP
+169 KEGAGTINLP

-190 YSLFSG
+190 YALFSG
-196 VKNNVPNID
+196 VKNNVANID

-226 AIRAGADQ
+226 AIRAGANQ

-257 LNVRKD
+257 INVRKD
-263 FYKDITT
+263 FYKDIET

-288 GVEVQPNKAIV
+288 GVDVQPNKAIV

-321 YEIMTAESVGI
+321 YEIMVAESVGI

-343 GRAAFKARINEM
+343 GRAAFKARLTEM
-355 GYNLDNDN
+355 GYILDDEH
-363 LEKAFSAFK
+363 LEKAFVAFK
-372 DLADKKKAIYDEDI
+372 DLADKKKEIFDEDL
-386 EAIILGKLK
+386 EAIVLGKLS
-395 DVKKYYELEYV
+395 DAKKYYELDYV
-406 GFNSGSNMIATTTL
+406 GFNSGSSLIATATL
-420 RLKKDDG
+420 RLKKDTG
-427 HILTDSSTG
+427 EILTDSSTG

-450 SKQSGRL
+450 SGYEGRL
-457 KSYKINAVSQGKD
+457 KNYKINAVTQGKD
-470 AQGEVTVIAEFQSSG
+470 AQGEVTVIAEFASSG
-485 IDVLGKGYSQ
+485 IEVLGKGYST
-495 DVLVASVEAY
+495 DVLIASVEAY
-505 IDALNNYLSRI
+505 INALNNYISRIEK

>member
-1 MKSNIIS
+1 M
-8 GDKVRKIIF
+8 RKLIF

-28 PGFSMQKDE
+28 PGFSMTTDE

-44 LEKLGIDVIEA
+44 LERLGVDVIEA

-61 PDDFSAVKEIGSIIK
+61 SGDFEAVQKISSLVKNSSICGLSRANKKDIEAVYEATK
-76 NATVCGLARAV
+76 NAAR
-87 KTDIDAVSEALEGAV
+87 
-102 NPRIHT
+102 PRIHT

-113 DIHIQHKLKKTR
+113 DIHMKHKLKKSR
-125 EEVIEIAK
+125 EEVVELAR
-133 EAVKYARNK
+133 EAVRFARNL
-142 CDNVEFSAEDALRSE
+142 CDDVEFSAEDALRSD
-157 PEFLYRIIEEVI
+157 PDFLYQIIDAVI
-169 KAGASTINLP
+169 KEGAGTINLP

-190 YSLFSG
+190 YALFSG
-196 VKNNVPNID
+196 IKNNVANID

-257 LNVRKD
+257 INVRKD
-263 FYKDITT
+263 FYKDIET

-288 GVEVQPNKAIV
+288 GVDVQPNKAVV

-315 LKERST
+315 LKERTT

-343 GRAAFKARINEM
+343 GRAAFKTRLAEM
-355 GYNLDNDN
+355 GYNLDNEH

-372 DLADKKKAIYDEDI
+372 DLADKKKEIFDEDL
-386 EAIILGKLK
+386 EAIILGKLS
-395 DVKKYYELEYV
+395 DAKKYYELDYV
-406 GFNSGSNMIATTTL
+406 GFNSGSSLIATATL

-427 HILTDSSTG
+427 TILTDSSTG

-450 SKQSGRL
+450 SGCDGRL
-457 KSYKINAVSQGKD
+457 KNYKINAVTQGKD
-470 AQGEVTVIAEFQSSG
+470 AQGEVTVIAEFASSG
-485 IDVLGKGYSQ
+485 IEVLGKGYST
-495 DVLVASVEAY
+495 DVLIASVEAY
-505 IDALNNYLSRI
+505 INARNNYISRIEK

>member
-1 MKSNIIS
+1 M
-8 GDKVRKIIF
+8 RKLIF

-28 PGFSMQKDE
+28 PGFSMTTDE

-44 LEKLGIDVIEA
+44 LERLGVDVIEA

-61 PDDFSAVKEIGSIIK
+61 PGDFEAVQKISSLVKNSSI
-76 NATVCGLARAV
+76 CGLARAN
-87 KTDIDAVSEALEGAV
+87 KKDIEAVYEATKNAAR
-102 NPRIHT
+102 PRIHT

-113 DIHIQHKLKKTR
+113 NIHMKHKLKKSK
-125 EEVIEIAK
+125 EEVIELARD
-133 EAVKYARNK
+133 AVRFARNL
-142 CDNVEFSAEDALRSE
+142 CDDVEFSAEDALRSD
-157 PEFLYRIIEEVI
+157 PDFLYQIIDAVI
-169 KAGASTINLP
+169 KEGAGTINLP

-190 YSLFSG
+190 YALFSG
-196 VKNNVPNID
+196 VKNNVANID

-226 AIRAGADQ
+226 AIRAGANQ

-257 LNVRKD
+257 INVRKD
-263 FYKDITT
+263 FYKDIET

-288 GVEVQPNKAIV
+288 GVDVQPNKAIV

-321 YEIMTAESVGI
+321 YEIMVAESVGI

-343 GRAAFKARINEM
+343 GRAAFKARLAEM
-355 GYNLDNDN
+355 GYILDDEH
-363 LEKAFSAFK
+363 LEKAFAAFK
-372 DLADKKKAIYDEDI
+372 DLADKKKEIFDEDL
-386 EAIILGKLK
+386 EAIVLGKLS
-395 DVKKYYELEYV
+395 DAKKYYELDYV
-406 GFNSGSNMIATTTL
+406 GFNSGSSLIATATL
-420 RLKKDDG
+420 RLKKDTG
-427 HILTDSSTG
+427 EILTDSSTG

-450 SKQSGRL
+450 SGYEGRL
-457 KSYKINAVSQGKD
+457 KNYKINAVTQGKD
-470 AQGEVTVIAEFQSSG
+470 AQGEVTVIAEFASSG
-485 IDVLGKGYSQ
+485 IEVLGKGYST
-495 DVLVASVEAY
+495 DVLIASVEAY
-505 IDALNNYLSRI
+505 INALNNYISRIEK

>member
-1 MKSNIIS
+1 M
-8 GDKVRKIIF
+8 RKLIF

-28 PGFSMQKDE
+28 PGFSMTTDE

-44 LEKLGIDVIEA
+44 LERLGVDVIEA

-61 PDDFSAVKEIGSIIK
+61 SGDFEAVQKISSLVKNSSICGLSRANKKDIEAVYEATK
-76 NATVCGLARAV
+76 NAAR
-87 KTDIDAVSEALEGAV
+87 
-102 NPRIHT
+102 PRIHT

-113 DIHIQHKLKKTR
+113 DIHMKHKLKKSR
-125 EEVIEIAK
+125 EEVVELAR
-133 EAVKYARNK
+133 EAVRFARNL
-142 CDNVEFSAEDALRSE
+142 CDDVEFSAEDALRSD
-157 PEFLYRIIEEVI
+157 PDFLYQIIDAVI
-169 KAGASTINLP
+169 KEGAGTINLP

-190 YSLFSG
+190 YALFSG
-196 VKNNVPNID
+196 IKNNVANID

-257 LNVRKD
+257 INVRKD
-263 FYKDITT
+263 FYKDIET
-270 TINTTEIYKT
+270 TINITEIYKT

-288 GVEVQPNKAIV
+288 GVDVQPNKAVV

-315 LKERST
+315 LKERTT

-343 GRAAFKARINEM
+343 GRAAFKTRLAEM
-355 GYNLDNDN
+355 GYNLDNEH

-372 DLADKKKAIYDEDI
+372 DLADKKKEIFDEDL
-386 EAIILGKLK
+386 EAIILGKLS
-395 DVKKYYELEYV
+395 DAKKYYELDYV
-406 GFNSGSNMIATTTL
+406 GFNSGSSLIATATL

-427 HILTDSSTG
+427 TILTDSSTG

-450 SKQSGRL
+450 SGCDGRL
-457 KSYKINAVSQGKD
+457 KNYKINAVTQGKD
-470 AQGEVTVIAEFQSSG
+470 AQGEVTVIAEFASSG
-485 IDVLGKGYSQ
+485 IEVLGKGYST
-495 DVLVASVEAY
+495 DVLIASVEAY
-505 IDALNNYLSRI
+505 INALNNYISRIEK